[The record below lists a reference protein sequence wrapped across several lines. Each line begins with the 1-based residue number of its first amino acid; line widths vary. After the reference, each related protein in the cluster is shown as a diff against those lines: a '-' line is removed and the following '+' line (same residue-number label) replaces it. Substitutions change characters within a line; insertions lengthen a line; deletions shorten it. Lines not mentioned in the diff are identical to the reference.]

1 MTSSQKTILIVDD
14 NPEDRHTYYRYL
26 HQDTLSTYKIIE
38 AETAEEGLELFYC
51 QNPDLILLDFNL
63 PDGNGLEFI
72 AELKLSCDLGKIKA
86 LRDRLPPIIML
97 TGEGNEAVAV
107 RAMKAGVKDYLVK
120 NKTNGDNLRFAVR
133 SVLEQARLQKLAE
146 RNEQRFRI
154 SVENMLDCFGTY
166 SSIRDDNNRIVGFH
180 PDYLNDAA
188 CNSMLFDWQSK
199 SELPVCP
206 YNIFDSQENLF
217 VLCCQVVE
225 TGKAIATEYSWQSPS
240 QKQPNATQ
248 FFELR
253 INKLED
259 GFVAVWRDIS
269 DRIQIK
275 QALQQSEAKFRALVT
290 QAPVGIFQTN
300 CQGDCWYV
308 NPRWLEITGLSQAE
322 AMGKG
327 WSNALHPEDKARV
340 YQEWYE
346 AAATER
352 EFASEYRF
360 CNSHGKVTWVSGTAV
375 GLYDDRQKLIG
386 YFGTITDISERKK
399 SEALLQKHKKQLIG
413 INQHLKQT
421 SAQLEKRNRELD
433 EFTSVVSH
441 DLKAPLRAIHSLS
454 EWIEEDLEDKLDEDT
469 RQNFKLLKNRVERM
483 QVFIQSL
490 LGYSRI
496 GREKTLPEKFAVK
509 NLLVDIIDSLDP
521 PETFTIEIDEGMPTL
536 KTQKIALEQVFANL
550 IGNAIK
556 HHHTQAGKIKI
567 SVTKTLRFYNFT
579 VADNGAGIAPEH
591 QERIFGIFQTL
602 SSKDSQ
608 ENTGIGLSIVKKIVE
623 NQGGKIELESWVGK
637 GTTFRFSWRK

>member
-1 MTSSQKTILIVDD
+1 M
-14 NPEDRHTYYRYL
+14 
-26 HQDTLSTYKIIE
+26 
-38 AETAEEGLELFYC
+38 
-51 QNPDLILLDFNL
+51 
-63 PDGNGLEFI
+63 
-72 AELKLSCDLGKIKA
+72 
-86 LRDRLPPIIML
+86 
-97 TGEGNEAVAV
+97 
-107 RAMKAGVKDYLVK
+107 
-120 NKTNGDNLRFAVR
+120 
-133 SVLEQARLQKLAE
+133 
-146 RNEQRFRI
+146 
-154 SVENMLDCFGTY
+154 
-166 SSIRDDNNRIVGFH
+166 
-180 PDYLNDAA
+180 
-188 CNSMLFDWQSK
+188 
-199 SELPVCP
+199 
-206 YNIFDSQENLF
+206 
-217 VLCCQVVE
+217 
-225 TGKAIATEYSWQSPS
+225 
-240 QKQPNATQ
+240 
-248 FFELR
+248 
-253 INKLED
+253 
-259 GFVAVWRDIS
+259 
-269 DRIQIK
+269 
-275 QALQQSEAKFRALVT
+275 
-290 QAPVGIFQTN
+290 
-300 CQGDCWYV
+300 
-308 NPRWLEITGLSQAE
+308 
-322 AMGKG
+322 
-327 WSNALHPEDKARV
+327 
-340 YQEWYE
+340 
-346 AAATER
+346 
-352 EFASEYRF
+352 
-360 CNSHGKVTWVSGTAV
+360 
-375 GLYDDRQKLIG
+375 YDDRQKLIG

-490 LGYSRI
+490 LEYSRI